1 MSGSNSSDPDS
12 AARAAEAAEA
22 TEATSS
28 RAQPRPAGA
37 DASPLRLT
45 VHSLPAPGAPER
57 RTANGRLKMLLV
69 LLVCALPV
77 IASYLAYY
85 VIKPQGRTNY
95 SELIEPQ
102 RPLPAD
108 LALTDLQGQ
117 SVPSATLHGQWL
129 LVVVAGGAC
138 DAECERML
146 WLQRQL
152 REALGREKHRVEKLW
167 LIPDAATPSA
177 RTLEAVA
184 QADPT
189 RVLRAPPAAL
199 AAWLRS
205 AELQAPGAH
214 VYIVDPMGHWMMRS
228 PANPDPSKLKRDLEK
243 LLRASAG
250 WDKPGRTAP
259 ANGLGDG

>member
-1 MSGSNSSDPDS
+1 MSGSNSSDPAC
-12 AARAAEAAEA
+12 AARPAEANEA
-22 TEATSS
+22 NE
-28 RAQPRPAGA
+28 
-37 DASPLRLT
+37 ASPLRFT
-45 VHSLPAPGAPER
+45 VHSLPEPGAPER
-57 RTANGRLKMLLV
+57 RTTSGRLKMLLV

-85 VIKPQGRTNY
+85 VIKPQGRSNY

-108 LALTDLQGQ
+108 LGLTDLQGQ
-117 SVPSATLHGQWL
+117 AVAAATLHGQWL

-152 REALGREKHRVEKLW
+152 REALGREKHRVDKLW
-167 LIPDAATPSA
+167 LILDTVTPAA
-177 RTLEAVA
+177 RTLQAVSG
-184 QADPT
+184 ADPAL
-189 RVLRAPPAAL
+189 VLHAAPAAL

-205 AELQAPGAH
+205 AEVQAPGAH

-250 WDKPGRTAP
+250 WDKPGRAAP
-259 ANGLGDG
+259 GNAPGGG

>member
-1 MSGSNSSDPDS
+1 
-12 AARAAEAAEA
+12 
-22 TEATSS
+22 
-28 RAQPRPAGA
+28 
-37 DASPLRLT
+37 
-45 VHSLPAPGAPER
+45 
-57 RTANGRLKMLLV
+57 V

-95 SELIEPQ
+95 SELIDPQ

-117 SVPSATLHGQWL
+117 PVPPATLHGQWL

-138 DAECERML
+138 DADCERML

-152 REALGREKHRVEKLW
+152 REALGREKHRVDKLW
-167 LIPDAATPSA
+167 LIPDTTTPAA
-177 RTLEAVA
+177 RTLEAVNR
-184 QADPT
+184 ADPAL
-189 RVLRAPPAAL
+189 VLRAAPAAL

-205 AELQAPGAH
+205 ADVQAPAAH
-214 VYIVDPMGHWMMRS
+214 LYIVDPMGHWMMRS

-250 WDKPGRTAP
+250 WDKPGRSAP
-259 ANGLGDG
+259 VSGIGGG